1 MGSIMKDRPYSHMV
15 SSPVGRLLSE
25 MAAPAIISS
34 LVTVIYSLIDAL
46 YLGHLSVAALA
57 ASGAV
62 MPLTIIFKSFSLLFG
77 MGAANKAS
85 VCLGKKQ
92 KDKASAYAFQGFW
105 LSVGFSVLLAI
116 VCLGAIRPLVRL
128 LGSNEQI
135 APLAVLYLIPILIV
149 SPINGVN
156 YVLNPLLRFQGYA
169 TMAMVGICSGL
180 VLNIGLEPLFIFKL
194 GLGILGAGIST
205 ALCQVFSFAVL
216 LIFFALKSEIGI
228 GFKKSRFQL
237 DVFKNLIFTGLPS
250 LLRNGMRAL
259 SLDLVDVA
267 CSPFGT
273 AAIAAVTVA
282 NRIVTLF
289 ASVRGGIGQGYQ
301 PICGYGFG
309 AEKYSRIKKAFKLSI
324 IACAIFLVSAS
335 IVSIALAPQLVSLFQ
350 KNPEVI
356 SRGASY
362 LRFLSATLPLTTLI
376 AMFNMNCQTLGKN
389 LMASCVPLLRHGLYL
404 IPWLFILPHFLG
416 YRGVE
421 ICQPIADICTFLTV
435 VPMQVHVHKW
445 LGKLENKLGG
455 SMMKANLGS
464 DIQ

>member
-1 MGSIMKDRPYSHMV
+1 MRDRPYAHMV

-34 LVTVIYSLIDAL
+34 LVTVIYSLVDGL
-46 YLGHLSVAALA
+46 YLGRLSVSALA

-62 MPLTIIFKSFSLLFG
+62 MPLTIIFKSFALLFG

-85 VCLGKKQ
+85 IYLGKKQ
-92 KDKASAYAFQGFW
+92 KDKAAAYAFQGFW
-105 LSVGFSVLLAI
+105 LSIGFSILLAVI
-116 VCLGAIRPLVRL
+116 CLGAIHPLLRL
-128 LGSNEQI
+128 LGSTRQI
-135 APLAVLYLIPILIV
+135 APLAALYLLPILIV

-156 YVLNPLLRFQGYA
+156 YVLNPLLRFQGHA
-169 TMAMVGICSGL
+169 TMAMEGICSGL

-194 GLGILGAGIST
+194 DLGILGAGIST

-216 LIFFALKSEIGI
+216 LSFFAVKSEVGI

-237 DVFKNLIFTGLPS
+237 DVFKNLLFTGLPS

-309 AEKYSRIKKAFKLSI
+309 AKKYARIRKAFKLSI
-324 IACAIFLVSAS
+324 ISCAIFLVSAS
-335 IVSIALAPQLVSLFQ
+335 VVSISLAPQLVALFQ

-389 LMASCVPLLRHGLYL
+389 VMASCVPLLRHGLYL
-404 IPWLFILPHFLG
+404 IPWLFILPHFFG

-421 ICQPIADICTFLTV
+421 ICQPIADVCTFLTV
-435 VPMQVHVHKW
+435 VPMQMYIHRW
-445 LGKLENKLGG
+445 LRKLETKLENTMLKTKVNSKLE
-455 SMMKANLGS
+455 AN
-464 DIQ
+464 